1 MPRPNR
7 ALWQIDAV
15 LPHGEVSSP
24 GRFGI
29 HPAAGAFGLFAPAK
43 AAPRFSGEG
52 QHRTRALQ
60 GHLRFPHF

>member
-1 MPRPNR
+1 MPSYDR
-7 ALWQIDAV
+7 A
-15 LPHGEVSSP
+15 

-29 HPAAGAFGLFAPAK
+29 HPAAGALGLFTPAK

-60 GHLRFPHF
+60 RHLRFSHF